1 MSDLQSVVVCAVVV
15 VLLFILAHL
24 ARKAIKPTP
33 PPTAEQMAQQQL
45 AEAERALVDAKA
57 WSEHF
62 KSQADMLSKRIARL
76 RAEGVT
82 LDPPKGGG
90 APPARLPSS
99 AVPGYLSPTRA
110 FHQQPPSSI

>member
-1 MSDLQSVVVCAVVV
+1 MNDLQSIALMGVIV
-15 VLLFILAHL
+15 VLLFIFAHL
-24 ARKAIKPTP
+24 VRKWAKPAP

-45 AEAERALVDAKA
+45 AEAERALVEAKA

-82 LDPPKGGG
+82 PDPPKGGG

-99 AVPGYLSPTRA
+99 AVPGYLSPSRA
-110 FHQQPPSSI
+110 FHQPPSSI